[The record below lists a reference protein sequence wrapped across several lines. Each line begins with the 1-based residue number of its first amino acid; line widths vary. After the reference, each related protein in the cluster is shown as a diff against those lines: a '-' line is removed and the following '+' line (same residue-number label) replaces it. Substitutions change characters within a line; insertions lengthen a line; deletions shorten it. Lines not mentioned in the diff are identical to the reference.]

1 MIHILHKNFQKI
13 EEKKTLPKSFSEA
26 GIHARNEN
34 QVLYSK
40 ISQCMIITLRKEIC
54 LFMSIDM
61 EKALEMV
68 HSQEVSDL
76 VRKIRFAFR
85 KQMETQIR
93 IL

>member
-61 EKALEMV
+61 EKALEKYPFIITIL
-68 HSQEVSDL
+68 SKL
-76 VRKIRFAFR
+76 VIVENF
-85 KQMETQIR
+85 MI
-93 IL
+93 

>member
-13 EEKKTLPKSFSEA
+13 EEKKTLPKSFSET

-61 EKALEMV
+61 EKALEKYPFIITIL
-68 HSQEVSDL
+68 SKL
-76 VRKIRFAFR
+76 VIVENF
-85 KQMETQIR
+85 MI
-93 IL
+93 

>member
-13 EEKKTLPKSFSEA
+13 EEKETLPKSFSEA

-34 QVLYSK
+34 QVLYLK

-61 EKALEMV
+61 EKALEKISIYNNNSRQISNSREL
-68 HSQEVSDL
+68 HDL
-76 VRKIRFAFR
+76 IKSIY
-85 KQMETQIR
+85 
-93 IL
+93 